1 MSWQLLFTLVAASIG
16 VVSGAWLCYPTANAN
31 PHALAWAANPPN
43 KSAEGF
49 AQLALAQSAQYWVG
63 GLLLVMAFVV
73 QVAAALAPAS
83 EGPVAFLNE
92 VQLLMASACSVLL
105 SLATVGLISVLAYRW
120 RKARLEASLRKAS
133 AQLAAHPRLTPLP

>member
-1 MSWQLLFTLVAASIG
+1 
-16 VVSGAWLCYPTANAN
+16 
-31 PHALAWAANPPN
+31 
-43 KSAEGF
+43 
-49 AQLALAQSAQYWVG
+49 VG

-73 QVAAALAPAS
+73 QVAAALATAS